1 MGGTVTTVAS
11 TAAGTAERSGLRVE
25 GLRVTVRAGAAERTV
40 VDDVSFAVEAG
51 GALGIVGESGSGKS
65 MTLRAVLGLL
75 PARARVEAGR
85 ATAFGTT
92 RALGPRG
99 LRDAGPGR
107 VGMVFQDPLSAL
119 DPLARVGA
127 QVREVCRVVGGEG
140 RRSARD
146 RSVALLTQ
154 VGLPDPAALARRYP
168 HELSGGQR
176 QRVVIAL
183 ALAARPRILL
193 CDEPTTALDVTVQAT
208 ILRLLADLRR
218 DLGLTVVFV
227 SHDLPVVTSVC
238 DSVTVLRHGRVT
250 EAGPV
255 AEVLTA
261 PRHPYT
267 RELIDAARALEL
279 ETP

>member
-1 MGGTVTTVAS
+1 MS
-11 TAAGTAERSGLRVE
+11 TELRVD

-65 MTLRAVLGLL
+65 MTLRAVIGLL
-75 PARARVEAGR
+75 PERARVTAGT
-85 ATAFGTT
+85 ATAFGAT
-92 RALGPRG
+92 RTLGPRG
-99 LRDAGPGR
+99 LRDAGPGH

-119 DPLARVGA
+119 DPLTRVGA
-127 QVREVCRVVGGEG
+127 QVREVCRVAGDG
-140 RRSARD
+140 RRSARE
-146 RSVALLTQ
+146 RATALLEQ
-154 VGLPDPAALARRYP
+154 VGLPDPDDLARRYP

-218 DLGLTVVFV
+218 ELGLTVVLV
-227 SHDLPVVTSVC
+227 SHDLAVVTSLC
-238 DSVTVLRHGRVT
+238 ASLTVLRHGRVT
-250 EAGPV
+250 EAGTV
-255 AEVLTA
+255 TDLLTA

-267 RELIDAARALEL
+267 RELSDAARALEL
-279 ETP
+279 EAP

>member
-1 MGGTVTTVAS
+1 MT
-11 TAAGTAERSGLRVE
+11 TAAGRAERSGLRVE

-75 PARARVEAGR
+75 PARARVKAGT

-99 LRDAGPGR
+99 LRDVGPGR